1 VIAKSAKDTIDVLG
15 DFLTSLTKLVRSI
28 KGLKGA
34 IVETPSGP
42 KNLDETA
49 ASDIKAALGE

>member
-1 VIAKSAKDTIDVLG
+1 
-15 DFLTSLTKLVRSI
+15 
-28 KGLKGA
+28 LKGA